1 MKLVEGQLI
10 HNRYRLD
17 HRLAQ
22 GGMGEVWK
30 GYDIQLGRVVAIK
43 ALRGDLTDVEAK
55 RRRLRIEA
63 HNSADLAHPNIAA
76 LFDYYEHDGIGFLIM
91 EFVDSESLAD
101 LYHEKGA
108 MDPLELLPILV
119 QVARGLYVAHSHG
132 VIHRDVKPANI
143 MVSKDGQ
150 VKITDFGVS
159 YSTNQAQITQDGMVV
174 GTAQYI
180 SPEQAQGK
188 KATPQ
193 SDIYSLGVVAYE
205 GLCGQRPFTGA
216 TPVDIAAAHVNDAV
230 PPLPDTVD
238 VQLGQFVMSMLA
250 KDPLDRPK
258 DALVVSRTLSHIER
272 RLFDQEATLNET
284 TMVSRDGRIAR
295 RVVSAP
301 YSPDGSVAIRPAV
314 TPLHTVTTIE
324 NSRSEGRVV
333 ESSLADNDI
342 DDSTLGSETR
352 NVVVNSLASSDE
364 NHKAGPQAV
373 SQSDDAEQ
381 VGSATSDSSAENTSA
396 ATMDTGD
403 AIDST
408 EHNLSNETG
417 NGTQAEANEY
427 DTIAN
432 NEFSPAAQA
441 AIQTMTQTLR
451 AITDYQIPAIQTL
464 GSQSV
469 DDKPPQS
476 PPRSMSAN
484 TDSAKTTGATLD
496 ANASAVDKPI
506 PLPVIPPIN
515 IMNPGSETAQQI
527 AAADSSNPSSEAAET
542 NIPVTQVN
550 DQAANTENRK
560 EQQ

>member
-17 HRLAQ
+17 RRLAQ

-30 GYDIQLGRVVAIK
+30 GYDIQLNRVVAIK

-91 EFVDSESLAD
+91 EYVDSESLAD
-101 LYHEKGA
+101 MYHENGA
-108 MDPLELLPILV
+108 VDPLHLLPILV

-143 MVSKDGQ
+143 MVSKDGE

-205 GLCGQRPFTGA
+205 GLCGHRPFTGA

-238 VQLGQFVMSMLA
+238 VQLAQFVMSMLS
-250 KDPLDRPK
+250 KDPRDRPK

-272 RLFDQEATLNET
+272 RLMDQQAALDDT

-301 YSPDGSVAIRPAV
+301 YSAD
-314 TPLHTVTTIE
+314 
-324 NSRSEGRVV
+324 GRVAGGNALALRPQQP
-333 ESSLADNDI
+333 SLPEP
-342 DDSTLGSETR
+342 TSEP
-352 NVVVNSLASSDE
+352 E
-364 NHKAGPQAV
+364 P
-373 SQSDDAEQ
+373 QSDDKPADNTGKALI
-381 VGSATSDSSAENTSA
+381 VSSTEIVSIGNYTNAG
-396 ATMDTGD
+396 DTAFNGTEPVTGTGET
-403 AIDST
+403 DST
-408 EHNLSNETG
+408 EHVDNPDESNAT
-417 NGTQAEANEY
+417 TEASNVDDSVLTTDSSKSSIESDDN
-427 DTIAN
+427 DTTTSTATSGYAP
-432 NEFSPAAQA
+432 EVQA
-441 AIQTMTQTLR
+441 ALDTMTATVH
-451 AITDYQIPAIQTL
+451 AIQDIGTPNNL
-464 GSQSV
+464 TQDNAGEV
-469 DDKPPQS
+469 E
-476 PPRSMSAN
+476 
-484 TDSAKTTGATLD
+484 TTR
-496 ANASAVDKPI
+496 
-506 PLPVIPPIN
+506 
-515 IMNPGSETAQQI
+515 
-527 AAADSSNPSSEAAET
+527 
-542 NIPVTQVN
+542 
-550 DQAANTENRK
+550 NRK